1 MMEPVKK
8 MGLVHEN
15 LDQKAYLIIKEMI
28 NDRRLAPG
36 EKISQEKLATELGIS
51 RTPLI
56 SALKYLEKE
65 KLIQARP
72 RRGFFV
78 RAFDRNEMVSIFELR
93 EVLEGLAARRAAM
106 TVTDQQVNQLRKFFF
121 EFTGQGPIHNYR
133 DYCREDR
140 RFHNFVTEI
149 AAREFLESILSTY
162 NIISFSYQQVAS
174 EGLVRAP
181 DETLDEHLAI
191 IDAIC
196 KRDPEAAETMMRRHF
211 QRSIANLTDA
221 EDKRGAPSG
230 KSVSTQ
236 FKQDNQA
243 KGGNTQQGERR
254 AFIRS

>member
-1 MMEPVKK
+1 MKTLSITHK
-8 MGLVHEN
+8 N

-36 EKISQEKLATELGIS
+36 DKISQEKLAAELGIS

-65 KLIQARP
+65 KLVEAKP

-78 RAFDRNEMVSIFELR
+78 RAFARHEMVSIFELR

-106 TVTDQQVNQLRKFFF
+106 TATPKQIKRLKTFFS
-121 EFTGQGPIHNYR
+121 EFTGKGPITNYR
-133 DYCREDR
+133 DYSREDR
-140 RFHNFVTEI
+140 RFHNFVTQI

-162 NIISFSYQQVAS
+162 NIISFSYQRISS

-181 DETLDEHLAI
+181 NETLDEHLSI

-196 KRDPEAAETMMRRHF
+196 NRDPSAAETMMRRHF
-211 QRSIANLTDA
+211 QRSIAHLN
-221 EDKRGAPSG
+221 
-230 KSVSTQ
+230 
-236 FKQDNQA
+236 
-243 KGGNTQQGERR
+243 KGIERNGNGTGEHI
-254 AFIRS
+254 F